1 MINIVGNRK
10 RSVDLDLVPLINIV
24 FLLLIFFMLTSSSIS
39 GVLKAELPE
48 AQSAD
53 KVHEKNIIVKISR
66 SGLLELNGEPIE
78 GSALKD
84 LMIQALAMNKI
95 KTIEI
100 HGDKNIQFELFGKI
114 IEQIRM
120 AGAEDFIF
128 ATEKPKGP

>member
-1 MINIVGNRK
+1 
-10 RSVDLDLVPLINIV
+10 
-24 FLLLIFFMLTSSSIS
+24 
-39 GVLKAELPE
+39 
-48 AQSAD
+48 
-53 KVHEKNIIVKISR
+53 
-66 SGLLELNGEPIE
+66 
-78 GSALKD
+78 
-84 LMIQALAMNKI
+84 MIQALAMNKI